1 MSEPK
6 KLDHTAFCIDS
17 RSSVRHALEKI
28 NNQSGQPGLILADDG
43 GCMGIVTDGDIRR
56 FLLDGRSL
64 EDSIALLS
72 SDFHSTGEGTSADE
86 AERLLRMHKIQ
97 HLPVLD
103 GDDRLV
109 GIWVEQRENKFTKH
123 EIPVLIL
130 AGGKGARLH
139 PLTISR
145 PKPLIKVGEITLL
158 DRALEKCVADGFS
171 NFYMSVN
178 YLKDQVIGHLGESHF
193 SSKPITFVEEEVP
206 LGTAGPVGLLPP
218 GSYGDLLVVNADV
231 IHNVD
236 LGKMVEAHQESGAG
250 MTVALRLHQTTI
262 PFGVAEVEDN
272 RIVRVTEKPTLNFP
286 VNAGMYV
293 LSQQVRDMVPAGIPL
308 DMPDLMELAISE
320 GLLVSSFLAH
330 EYWLDVGTHESLA
343 KAESEIDKWNLRG
356 P

>member
-1 MSEPK
+1 MSQPR

-28 NNQSGQPGLILADDG
+28 NNQSGQPCLILGGDG
-43 GCMGIVTDGDIRR
+43 RCLGIVTDGDIRR
-56 FLLDGRSL
+56 FLLDGKSL
-64 EDSIALLS
+64 EDSVTLLS
-72 SDFHSTGEGTSADE
+72 SGFHSTGEGTSADE

-123 EIPVLIL
+123 GIPVLIL

-139 PLTISR
+139 PLTLSR

-171 NFYMSVN
+171 DFYMSVN

-193 SSKPITFVEEEVP
+193 SSESITFVEEEVP

-218 GSYGDLLVVNADV
+218 DSYGDLLVVNADV

-262 PFGVAEVEDN
+262 PFGVVEVEDN

-308 DMPDLMELAISE
+308 DMPDLMEMAISE

-343 KAESEIDKWNLRG
+343 IAESEIDKWNLSG